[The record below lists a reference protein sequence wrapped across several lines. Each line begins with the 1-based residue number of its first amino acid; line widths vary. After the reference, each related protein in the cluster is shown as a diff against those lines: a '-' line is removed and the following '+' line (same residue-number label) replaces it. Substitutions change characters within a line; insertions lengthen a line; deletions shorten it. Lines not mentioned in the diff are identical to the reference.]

1 MSKTLIAYFQGK
13 LGVPGL
19 PGYPGRQGPKVGEAR
34 ELKTLVPGDAGQRTA
49 LI

>member
-1 MSKTLIAYFQGK
+1 MSKTFIVYFQGK

-19 PGYPGRQGPKVGEAR
+19 PGYPGRQGPKVGEAHQ
-34 ELKTLVPGDAGQRTA
+34 LKALVPGDAGQRAA